1 MFGNINSIHIGI
13 VRTVKTYM
21 KHLLG
26 TEYISFHLN
35 HSVSVQPADG
45 QHVLKKKLCS
55 KQNKNVYFTKKES
68 AISTMWGI
76 ARMLTRGAS
85 FSTQKNH
92 VQPKNVI
99 IKSALKDTQR
109 IANLSRLENV
119 VNMVPS
125 VNLNMKIRSKI
136 MAKKKKTL
144 MLKRK
149 FRNWK
154 SS

>member
-1 MFGNINSIHIGI
+1 MF
-13 VRTVKTYM
+13 
-21 KHLLG
+21 
-26 TEYISFHLN
+26 ISEKRKCNFYNVGYCKNADNGCKFFH
-35 HSVSVQPADG
+35 P
-45 QHVLKKKLCS
+45 
-55 KQNKNVYFTKKES
+55 E
-68 AISTMWGI
+68 
-76 ARMLTRGAS
+76 
-85 FSTQKNH
+85 NH

-99 IKSALKDTQR
+99 IKSVLKDTQR
-109 IANLSRLENV
+109 IANFSRLENV